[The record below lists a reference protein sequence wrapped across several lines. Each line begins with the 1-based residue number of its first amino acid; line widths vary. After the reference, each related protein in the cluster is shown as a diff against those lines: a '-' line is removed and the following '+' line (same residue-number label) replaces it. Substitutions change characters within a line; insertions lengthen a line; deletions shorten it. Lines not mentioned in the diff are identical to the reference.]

1 MLIRRRSLLLG
12 PLALLPGCASIGS
25 VTVGRDRLNYGTA
38 LATSIK
44 QQTLLNMVRLRYA
57 DVPTFV
63 SVSQIVSGYTLEG
76 SVTTGFNVLPD
87 FRELSGDVALGGGL
101 NYTDRPTITFT
112 PVTGEQLAESYLTAI
127 PPSDLFFLI
136 QSGVPVD
143 LVLRVGRRSRSTAF
157 GTGAARS
164 RARPWR
170 RRAFYEL
177 IDRLR
182 EIQNA
187 GALGLRVDQ
196 SSGRRRAFLTLLG
209 EDMDASLRA
218 TILQV
223 KKLLGLDRKR
233 DEFEIVY
240 GRVRS
245 DDDTIAVLTRS
256 VLEILNE
263 LSSLITVPIE
273 DVAAGRT
280 SATVVESDVADVSPL
295 LTVRSGPSAP
305 STAYVAVRYNRL
317 LVLDRRRGLPLE
329 GGVQLRPAAACHRR
343 EEPRRPGA
351 ADHHPDRV
359 RGARDVQSRP
369 TPAAVAAARS
379 SASSVA
385 SGRPRRKASSR

>member
-143 LVLRVGRRSRSTAF
+143 LVLRVGVQSINGLRNWSSTIS
-157 GTGAARS
+157 GSSMAAPS
-164 RARPWR
+164 
-170 RRAFYEL
+170 FYEL

-187 GALGLRVDQ
+187 GALGLRIDQ
-196 SSGRRRAFLTLLG
+196 SNGQRRAFLTLLG
-209 EDMDASLRA
+209 EELDASLGA

-240 GRVRS
+240 GRVRA

-256 VLEILNE
+256 ALEILNE

-280 SATVVESDVADVSPL
+280 SATVIESDVADVSPL

-305 STAYVAVRYNRL
+305 STAYVAVRYNASWYWIDGEDYRSK
-317 LVLDRRRGLPLE
+317 VVFSF
-329 GGVQLRPAAACHRR
+329 VQLLLAIA
-343 EEPRRPGA
+343 EKS
-351 ADHHPDRV
+351 
-359 RGARDVQSRP
+359 RGGQGPLITIP
-369 TPAAVAAARS
+369 T
-379 SASSVA
+379 
-385 SGRPRRKASSR
+385 G